1 MKVVVV
7 LLYGGIGNQLFQY
20 VFGEYIRGKYK
31 LDVRYDLSS
40 FGLLTTFRDYQLNTV
55 ISHLP
60 VYQTKKTFFSR
71 HTYVTRKFLQY
82 CFRLKPGVKY
92 INELTDDLDES
103 IFESST
109 YNLIYLD
116 GYWQNKK
123 FFTWCSDNLADFK
136 ISPRF
141 ELPQELRSDY
151 SFIMNNNCISMHVRR
166 GDYLL
171 KENTALM
178 ASCTKEYFSKGLQRT
193 LSCIKNPTLVIFSD
207 DPEWVKLNLH
217 FDVSTRI
224 IENKEVPPFWYI
236 HLMSLCRHQIISNS
250 TFSWWGAVLN
260 SNPERITVAP
270 KKWFNYRDNPEI
282 YFDNWIILDNG

>member
-40 FGLLTTFRDYQLNTV
+40 FGLLPTFRDYQLNTV
-55 ISHLP
+55 ISHLS

-103 IFESST
+103 IFKSST